1 MTSVRSGMEIG
12 IGSLSC
18 QILTPRGKTM
28 IDAKRMAEYA
38 RIEINQIIGKAQGA
52 DRELTEKELDRIT
65 ALERTE
71 SINLQKASG
80 A

>member
-1 MTSVRSGMEIG
+1 
-12 IGSLSC
+12 
-18 QILTPRGKTM
+18 M

-38 RIEINQIIGKAQGA
+38 RIEINQIIGRAQDE
-52 DRELTEKELDRIT
+52 DRELTGQELDRIT

-71 SINLQKASG
+71 KINLDKARG